1 MLMNNFRTAALAAF
15 CIGVMAAP
23 ASAAL
28 KVGDT
33 APDFTASGSLG
44 GKPFT
49 FHLADA
55 LKKGPVVL
63 YFYPSAYTNG
73 CDLEAHTFAEE
84 AKKFAAADATI
95 IGVSADNLQ
104 RLTQF
109 SADPNFCAGAF
120 PIASDENTKIAAS
133 YALHVTPTQQGAKDV
148 RGVEIGHGFIER
160 FTYVIGKD
168 GKIAATLS
176 SSNDGLSPDQHVE
189 KSLEI
194 AQKLK
199 VAKR

>member
-1 MLMNNFRTAALAAF
+1 MKMDGFRTAFAVA
-15 CIGVMAAP
+15 CICMIAAP

-28 KVGDT
+28 KVGDA
-33 APDFTASGSLG
+33 APDFTAAGSLG

-49 FHLADA
+49 FHLAEA

-73 CDLEAHTFAEE
+73 CDLEAHTFAIE
-84 AKKFAAADATI
+84 ADKFAAAGATI
-95 IGVSADNLQ
+95 IGVSADNLE

-133 YALHVTPTQQGAKDV
+133 YALHVTPPRQGAKDV

-168 GKIAATLS
+168 GKIVATLS
-176 SSNDGLSPDQHVE
+176 SADDSLTPDQHVD

-194 AQKLK
+194 LQRIKLTQQ
-199 VAKR
+199 

>member
-1 MLMNNFRTAALAAF
+1 MMTNDFRAALAAL
-15 CIGVMAAP
+15 CICMIAAP

-28 KVGDT
+28 KVGDM

-55 LKKGPVVL
+55 LKKGPVIL

-73 CDLEAHTFAEE
+73 CDLEAHTFATE
-84 AKKFAAADATI
+84 ANKFSAADATI
-95 IGVSADNLQ
+95 IGASADNLQ

-120 PIASDENTKIAAS
+120 PIVSDENTKIAAS
-133 YALHVTPTQQGAKDV
+133 YALQVTPPRQGAKDV

-168 GKIAATLS
+168 RKIVATLS
-176 SSNDGLSPDQHVE
+176 SDSDGLSPDEHVE
-189 KSLEI
+189 KSLAI
-194 AQKLK
+194 AQKIK
-199 VAKR
+199 ATQR